1 MNFKWEE
8 FKDALL
14 NRQGTNPILIAFG
27 LQMVLG
33 IAIGLPMVVGIG
45 FMAFGVESG
54 DPMAFMGMLGMLGL
68 ILAVA
73 VPVGVYISA
82 GMMGSLKTVVTE
94 GRSGGFKDF
103 MRNGKDYFWRMLG
116 YSILMGVILMIIMMP
131 LIAIYSLIGVA
142 SGITETLL
150 IDSTL
155 TFAVSFIMMV
165 LYPLMYLI
173 VFDGGAFANY
183 RDFMKE
189 NYKPVMVVAL
199 VYAFVSAIPIV
210 GVLLSIT
217 FIVYPLYILVLY
229 VDYPFLKEENWV
241 DSDEFEGEPVWAGVE
256 DEDEKVTEE
265 VEVDNLSD
273 EKPKDVIL
281 EKEDEKK
288 E

>member
-14 NRQGTNPILIAFG
+14 NRQGVNPILIAFG

-33 IAIGLPMVVGIG
+33 IAIGLPMILGIG
-45 FMAFGVESG
+45 FMAFGIESG
-54 DPMAFMGMLGMLGL
+54 DPTAFLGMLVMLGA
-68 ILAVA
+68 IFVVA
-73 VPVGVYISA
+73 IPVGTYISA

-103 MRNGKDYFWRMLG
+103 LKNGKTHFWPILG
-116 YSILMGVILMIIMMP
+116 YSFLLGIIVMVIMVPFIGIYAFLGV
-131 LIAIYSLIGVA
+131 V
-142 SGITETLL
+142 SGPTDTLL
-150 IDSTL
+150 IDSVL
-155 TFAVSFIMMV
+155 TFVVSFIMMV
-165 LYPLMYLI
+165 IYPLMYLV
-173 VFDGGAFANY
+173 VFDGSGFSNY
-183 RDFMKE
+183 KDFMKE

-210 GVLLSIT
+210 GVLLSIA